1 MKVCLAGLENDI
13 HASIIHEQGIPNGL
27 WSCLRLA
34 FRRFKN
40 TRLTSKIKTPIIEKL
55 PYETKIMDSGLF
67 SLMFGKYRELCT
79 NENDILRWY
88 EAMIETIYEH
98 DIKSTIVECDCQKI
112 TSPQFAWK
120 LREKMRNDLPN
131 HEIINVFHLEDGPA
145 GFERL
150 IEFSDYMA
158 ISAPELRIAYGKYHV
173 EKMIPLGMKV
183 ISKNKKLHYLG
194 FTSFQDIHKCRFA
207 TSCDSSSWTAVVL
220 YPKTSWQFDLDPR
233 LEGRM
238 KLSVYANKFYDKAAF
253 LGGSQPRKK
262 SKYEGLEFKK

>member
-1 MKVCLAGLENDI
+1 MKVCLATLENNL
-13 HASIIHEQGIPNGL
+13 HANIIHENGIPNGL
-27 WSCLRLA
+27 WSCFRLA
-34 FRRFKN
+34 MRRFKN
-40 TRLTSKIKTPIIEKL
+40 NRITSRIKTPAIERIHL
-55 PYETKIMDSGLF
+55 DTKIMDSGLF
-67 SLMFGKYRELCT
+67 SLMFGKYRELCSG
-79 NENDILRWY
+79 ENDILRWY
-88 EAMIETIYEH
+88 DAMIETIYEH

-158 ISAPELRIAYGKYHV
+158 ISVPELRIAYGKYHV

-207 TSCDSSSWTAVVL
+207 TSCDSSSWTAVVR
-220 YPKTSWQFDLDPR
+220 YPKTSWQFSLDHR
-233 LEGRM
+233 LEGRD
-238 KLSVYANKFYDKAAF
+238 KLAVYACKWYDKAAF
-253 LGGSQPRKK
+253 LGGSQPRRKNQK
-262 SKYEGLEFKK
+262 TKD

>member
-1 MKVCLAGLENDI
+1 MKVCLAGLENDA
-13 HASIIHEQGIPNGL
+13 HANIIHEQGIPNGL
-27 WSCLRLA
+27 WSCFRLA

-40 TRLTSKIKTPIIEKL
+40 ARISSKIKMPIIERL
-55 PYETKIMDSGLF
+55 HYETKIMDSGLF

-79 NENDILRWY
+79 NENDVLRWY
-88 EAMIETIYEH
+88 DAMIETIYEH
-98 DIKSTIVECDCQKI
+98 DIRSTIVECDCQKI

-150 IEFSDYMA
+150 IEFSDYVA
-158 ISAPELRIAYGKYHV
+158 ISVPELRIAYGKHHI

-194 FTSFQDIHKCRFA
+194 FTSFQSIHKCRFA
-207 TSCDSSSWTAVVL
+207 TSCDS
-220 YPKTSWQFDLDPR
+220 TSWIAAVRYPQIGWKSGLDHR
-233 LEGRM
+233 LEWRE
-238 KLSVYANKFYDKAAF
+238 KLSAYACKWYDKAAF
-253 LGGSQPRKK
+253 LGGSQPRRKNQK
-262 SKYEGLEFKK
+262 TKD